1 MHIFVVCVKYL
12 VVNIVN
18 ILRNTVNILSQGI
31 SAHIRIPLLVLMGI
45 YIVSCSVEK
54 NTAATRTFHNLTSH
68 YNIYFNG
75 NESYKD
81 GLIRA
86 EEAHQ
91 DDFTTIIPLFFY
103 EDESIH
109 QSVSPQMQRAI
120 DKSTKVITF
129 HSITAKPSVKKGR
142 QTEEDKAFYEKSE
155 YNKWV
160 DDSYLLIG
168 KSYMYQGKYFLAAET
183 FNHVIQNFPEEEV
196 YYVALTWLLRA
207 YNAIGVADKA
217 ADLVVLLN
225 DVDEFPEK
233 YEEELYTSLADYYIR
248 DKAYEAAAEHLEKA
262 LETKPKKNKR
272 IRYRFIL
279 AQLYDEA
286 GNGDASIRNY
296 RKVVRMNPPYVM
308 SFNAKVSMAGAFQSG
323 SGDSGEIIKL
333 LNKMLKDSKNDEFR
347 DQIYFALGNIYMEN
361 GEREKAIEYYHL
373 SVSASIQNNYQK
385 GQSSLTL
392 ADIYYNEPRYNLSSA
407 YYDTAVNLLSDD
419 YPNYTTLKS
428 RSESLND
435 LVRSINTFE
444 LQDSVQILARMTE
457 ADRISVIDGIID
469 NLRKQEQEARM
480 REQEAMQ
487 ELQLGRSGLI
497 DGQSG
502 FGGNT
507 QQGGKWYFYNLTA
520 KSFGQPEFRM
530 KWGERKLED
539 NWRRGNRQSTTE
551 LIEEDGA
558 ESVEGVT
565 GEESIVIDNKSR
577 EFYLRDIPLS
587 DSAMEV
593 SHRKLEEALYN
604 MAMIYRDDLLDYEM
618 AIESLEELV
627 NRYPDGEYTMASYYY
642 LHNLYIN
649 IQQPA
654 RAEQYKNL
662 LARKYP
668 DSHLAKLLT
677 NPEYIKELERE
688 EQQVERYYSDVYN
701 AYRDERFGEVIRK
714 ADQGL
719 EMYSEDRNLLSRL
732 SYLRALSV
740 GALRGKEEMKTE
752 LDSIVARYPGTEIA
766 AEAQEIIDYMY
777 VAFPVFKEADQV
789 KEAVQLYT
797 YNPETDHRFLLAV
810 RKSENLNLINFN
822 LLNFNLDNF
831 NAYDLQIEMKQ
842 QLTDY
847 NLLAVTGFSSTEGV
861 ARYAGQVRENVTE
874 VMGEIPP
881 GDYEIVIISEEN
893 YGRLLESK
901 EFVPYLLFYRQN
913 YTE

>member
-1 MHIFVVCVKYL
+1 M
-12 VVNIVN
+12 
-18 ILRNTVNILSQGI
+18 SQGR
-31 SAHIRIPLLVLMGI
+31 SAHIWIPLLVFMGI

-54 NTAATRTFHNLTSH
+54 NTGATRAFHNLTSH
-68 YNIYFNG
+68 YNIYFNAK
-75 NESYKD
+75 ESYKE

-86 EEAHQ
+86 RETHQ
-91 DDFTTIIPLFFY
+91 DDFTTILPLFIY

-109 QSVSPQMQRAI
+109 QSVGPQMQRAI

-129 HSITAKPSVKKGR
+129 HSITAKPSVKKGK
-142 QTEEDKAFYEKSE
+142 QTEKDKAFYEKSE

-168 KSYMYQGKYFLAAET
+168 KSYMYQGKFYLAAET
-183 FNHVIQNFPEEEV
+183 FNHVIQNFPEEEL
-196 YYVALTWLLRA
+196 YYAALTWLLRT
-207 YNAIGVADKA
+207 YNAIGAADKA

-233 YEEELYTSLADYYIR
+233 YEEELYTSLADYHMR
-248 DKAYEAAAEHLEKA
+248 DEAYQAAAENLEEA
-262 LETKPKKNKR
+262 LKTKPKKDKR
-272 IRYRFIL
+272 IRYTYIL
-279 AQLYDEA
+279 AQLHDEA
-286 GNGDASIRNY
+286 GNSEASIRNY
-296 RKVVRMNPPYVM
+296 RRVVRMNPPYVM

-323 SGDSGEIIKL
+323 SANSGEIIKL

-347 DQIYFALGNIYMEN
+347 DQIYYALGNIYMEK
-361 GEREKAIEYYHL
+361 GERDKAIDYYHL
-373 SVSASIQNNYQK
+373 SVSTSVQNNYQK

-392 ADIYYNEPRYNLSSA
+392 ADIYYNEPRYNLSAA
-407 YYDTAVNLLSDD
+407 YYDTAVNMLSDD
-419 YPNYTTLKS
+419 YPNYSTLKT

-435 LVRSINTFE
+435 LVRNINTFA
-444 LQDSVQILARMTE
+444 LQDSLQTLAQMPDGE
-457 ADRISVIDGIID
+457 RIAVIDGIID
-469 NLRKQEQEARM
+469 NLRKEELEARM

-487 ELQLGRSGLI
+487 DLQSGRSGQF

-507 QQGGKWYFYNLTA
+507 QQGGKWYFYNLNA

-530 KWGERKLED
+530 KWGDRKLED
-539 NWRRGNRQSTTE
+539 NWRRGNKRSTTE
-551 LIEEDGA
+551 LIDEDGG
-558 ESVEGVT
+558 EGVEGLE
-565 GEESIVIDNKSR
+565 GEETIVIDNKSR
-577 EFYLRDIPLS
+577 EFYLQDIPLT
-587 DSAMEV
+587 DSAMEA
-593 SHRKLEEALYN
+593 SHRKLEEALYD

-627 NRYPDGEYTMASYYY
+627 NRYPDGNYTMASYYY
-642 LHNLYIN
+642 LHNLYNN

-654 RAEQYKNL
+654 RADYYKEM

-668 DSHLAKLLT
+668 DSHLTKLLT
-677 NPEYIKELERE
+677 NPEYIRELEAA
-688 EQQVERYYSDVYN
+688 EQQVERYYADVYN
-701 AYRDERFGEVIRK
+701 TYKDEQFEEVIRK

-719 EMYSEDRNLLSRL
+719 EIYSEDPDLLSRL

-752 LDSIVARYPGTEIA
+752 LDSIVAWYPGTEVA

-789 KEAVQLYT
+789 KEAVQLYS
-797 YNPETDHRFLLAV
+797 YDLEADHRFLLAV
-810 RKSENLNLINFN
+810 KKAENLNLINFN

-847 NLLAVTGFSSTEGV
+847 NLLAVTGFSGYEGV
-861 ARYAGQVRENVTE
+861 ARYAEQVRENVTE

-893 YGRLLESK
+893 YTKLLEAK

>member
-12 VVNIVN
+12 VVNIVS
-18 ILRNTVNILSQGI
+18 ILRNTVNILSQGRNV
-31 SAHIRIPLLVLMGI
+31 HILIPLLVLMGL

-54 NTAATRTFHNLTSH
+54 NTAATRNFHNLTSH
-68 YNIYFNG
+68 YNIYFNAI
-75 NESYKD
+75 ESYKD

-86 EEAHQ
+86 EEAYQ
-91 DDFTTIIPLFFY
+91 DDFTAILPLFFY
-103 EDESIH
+103 EDESTH

-129 HSITAKPSVKKGR
+129 HSITAKPAVKKGK
-142 QTEEDKAFYEKSE
+142 QSEKDKAFYEKNE

-168 KSYMYQGKYFLAAET
+168 KSYMYQGKFFLAAET
-183 FNHVIQNFPEEEV
+183 FNHVIQNFPEEEL
-196 YYVALTWLLRA
+196 YYLALTWLLRA

-217 ADLVVLLN
+217 VDLVVLLN

-233 YEEELYTSLADYYIR
+233 YKEELYTSLADYHMR
-248 DKAYEAAAEHLEKA
+248 DEAYEAAAENLEKA
-262 LETKPKKNKR
+262 LETRPKKNKR

-286 GNGDASIRNY
+286 GNGDASISNY

-323 SGDSGEIIKL
+323 SADSGEIIKL

-347 DQIYFALGNIYMEN
+347 DQIYYALGNIYMEN

-373 SVSASIQNNYQK
+373 SVSASVQNNYQK

-392 ADIYYNEPRYNLSSA
+392 ADIYYNEPLYNLSAA
-407 YYDTAVNLLSDD
+407 YYDTAVNMLSED
-419 YPNYTTLKS
+419 YPNFNALKT

-435 LVRSINTFE
+435 LVRNINTFE

-457 ADRISVIDGIID
+457 GERISVIDGIID
-469 NLRKQEQEARM
+469 NLRREEQEARM

-487 ELQLGRSGLI
+487 DLQFGRSGLI

-502 FGGNT
+502 IGGST

-530 KWGERKLED
+530 KWGDRKLED
-539 NWRRGNRQSTTE
+539 NWRRGNKQSTAE

-558 ESVEGVT
+558 EGVEGIN
-565 GEESIVIDNKSR
+565 GEETIVIDNKSR
-577 EFYLRDIPLS
+577 EFYLQDIPLT
-587 DSAMEV
+587 DSAMAV
-593 SHRKLEEALYN
+593 SHRKLEEALYH

-618 AIESLEELV
+618 AIESLEKLV
-627 NRYPDGEYTMASYYY
+627 NRYPDGEYTMASYFY
-642 LHNLYIN
+642 LHSLYN
-649 IQQPA
+649 NVQQPE
-654 RAEQYKNL
+654 RAGYYKDM
-662 LARKYP
+662 LARNYP

-677 NPEYIKELERE
+677 NPDYIRELEE
-688 EQQVERYYSDVYN
+688 SEQRVERYYEDVYN

-719 EMYSEDRNLLSRL
+719 EMYSDDRDLLSRL

-752 LDSIVARYPGTEIA
+752 LDSIVAWYPGTEIA

-789 KEAVQLYT
+789 REAVQLYT
-797 YNPETDHRFLLAV
+797 YNPEADHRFLLAV

-831 NAYDLQIEMKQ
+831 NAYDLKIEMKQ
-842 QLTDY
+842 QLADY
-847 NLLAVTGFSSTEGV
+847 NLLAVTGFSGYEGV
-861 ARYAGQVRENVTE
+861 VRYAQRVRENVTE
-874 VMGEIPP
+874 VMGEIPA
-881 GDYEIVIISEEN
+881 GDYEIVLISGEN
-893 YGRLLESK
+893 YTKLLEAK